1 MLLTGRSKFSA
12 NQKHYPDL
20 GSDVSSVSNL
30 CIRSSYVISWERQK
44 WCRETSAFFFQSTRL
59 LLVKKARETIGNGK
73 IRKGFSRLVPLPIA
87 PSPFSAS
94 SETQGQ
100 IVGTRE
106 SLIAKKGT
114 VSPCHGFF
122 FFFCIRLD
130 FPLLPLSVPESP
142 RMLLL
147 FQALAGIDLVTVLE
161 AILTSWQPSEK
172 LQCL

>member
-20 GSDVSSVSNL
+20 GSDVSLISNF
-30 CIRSSYVISWERQK
+30 CIRSSDVISWGTPK
-44 WCRETSAFFFQSTRL
+44 VVSGNVGSFFQSTRL

-73 IRKGFSRLVPLPIA
+73 RRRGFSRLVPLSIA
-87 PSPFSAS
+87 PSSFPAS

-100 IVGTRE
+100 IVGARE
-106 SLIAKKGT
+106 SLIAEKGT
-114 VSPCHGFF
+114 VSSYH

-130 FPLLPLSVPESP
+130 FPLLPLSAPGSP
-142 RMLLL
+142 RML
-147 FQALAGIDLVTVLE
+147 FQALDSIDLVTVLE